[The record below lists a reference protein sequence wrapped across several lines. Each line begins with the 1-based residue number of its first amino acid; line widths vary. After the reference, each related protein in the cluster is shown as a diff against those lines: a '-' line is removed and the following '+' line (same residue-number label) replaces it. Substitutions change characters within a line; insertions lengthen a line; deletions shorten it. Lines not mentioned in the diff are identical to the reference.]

1 MSKEKQY
8 LTLSVHDLVDF
19 LLRKGDIDNRVYN
32 QETMMVGTKIHA
44 AFQKKQGN
52 EYLSE
57 VVLREAFD
65 RPLGVINLEGRADGI
80 IIGGPF
86 PIVDEIKSSVLPLDI
101 FYEQQQEWHEAQA
114 MCYALMYAHEHACEK
129 MGVRLTYISQIDT

>member
-1 MSKEKQY
+1 MPKEKQY

-86 PIVDEIKSSVLPLDI
+86 PIVDEIKSSVEERSSLSSIPSDQINGRSSLI
-101 FYEQQQEWHEAQA
+101 TSSKNAIPKS
-114 MCYALMYAHEHACEK
+114 MLMQSK
-129 MGVRLTYISQIDT
+129 NSS